1 MAIMLKIDKINAG
14 YGDLHVLFDVSM
26 ELEQGEVVTLVG
38 SNGAGKT
45 TLLRLLSGLEKA
57 VSGSVSYMGD
67 DLLKHKPYERAALGI
82 GHIPQG
88 RGILGTLTVIE
99 NLRMGAYIKEAREK
113 VDANIERAFS
123 MYPILRERQNQL
135 AGSLSGGQQQMLAIA
150 RSLMSDPK
158 LLMLDEPSLG
168 LAPIIVKEMFEII
181 ADIARQGVTIL
192 LVEQNLMQALSVAD
206 RGYVLENGR
215 VVLSGTSE
223 ELMNNDAV
231 RAAYLGI

>member
-1 MAIMLKIDKINAG
+1 
-14 YGDLHVLFDVSM
+14 
-26 ELEQGEVVTLVG
+26 
-38 SNGAGKT
+38 
-45 TLLRLLSGLEKA
+45 
-57 VSGSVSYMGD
+57 MGD
-67 DLLKHKPYERAALGI
+67 DLLKHKPHERAALGI

-88 RGILGTLTVIE
+88 RGILGTLTVLE

-215 VVLSGTSE
+215 VVLSGTSQ